1 MKNRLKQRIFA
12 LSLLA
17 WTAVCPADAQQTRS
31 LREQFQNPSD
41 EAKPWTFWYW
51 MYGAVSKEGITAD
64 LEAMK
69 HAGLGG
75 TYLMP
80 IKGIHEGT
88 QYDGKAQ
95 QLTPEWWEMVRFSM
109 EEADRLGLK
118 LGMHICD
125 GFALAGGPWITP
137 EESMQKVVWSDTIV
151 NGGKLM
157 AIRLPQPE
165 AYENYYEDIALFA
178 LPVED
183 AADEMQAKITCVNL
197 ATTGNVK
204 AAQTVNMDAAGVIRS
219 SYPCYIQYEYGEP
232 FTCRNIEIVLNG
244 NNYQAHRLK
253 VMASDDGV
261 NYRFVKQL
269 VPARQGW
276 QNTDENSTHSIPPT
290 TARFFRFYWTPE
302 GSEPGSED
310 MDAAKWKTNLK
321 IKELRLH
328 REARLNQWEGKAGL
342 VWRVAQATK
351 EEEVGKQDCY
361 SLSQVINLT
370 EQYTGHSN
378 GKTLTATLPKGKW
391 KLLRMGHTATGH
403 TNATAGGGKG
413 LECDKFNPKT
423 VRKQFDN
430 WHRHL

>member
-1 MKNRLKQRIFA
+1 MKSRLRQRIFA

-31 LREQFQNPSD
+31 LRDQFLSPSD

-80 IKGIHEGT
+80 IKGIHEGA
-88 QYDGKAQ
+88 QYNGKAQ

-165 AYENYYEDIALFA
+165 AYENY
-178 LPVED
+178 
-183 AADEMQAKITCVNL
+183 
-197 ATTGNVK
+197 
-204 AAQTVNMDAAGVIRS
+204 
-219 SYPCYIQYEYGEP
+219 
-232 FTCRNIEIVLNG
+232 
-244 NNYQAHRLK
+244 
-253 VMASDDGV
+253 
-261 NYRFVKQL
+261 
-269 VPARQGW
+269 
-276 QNTDENSTHSIPPT
+276 
-290 TARFFRFYWTPE
+290 
-302 GSEPGSED
+302 
-310 MDAAKWKTNLK
+310 
-321 IKELRLH
+321 
-328 REARLNQWEGKAGL
+328 
-342 VWRVAQATK
+342 
-351 EEEVGKQDCY
+351 
-361 SLSQVINLT
+361 
-370 EQYTGHSN
+370 
-378 GKTLTATLPKGKW
+378 
-391 KLLRMGHTATGH
+391 
-403 TNATAGGGKG
+403 
-413 LECDKFNPKT
+413 
-423 VRKQFDN
+423 
-430 WHRHL
+430 

>member
-1 MKNRLKQRIFA
+1 MKSRLKQQIFA

-17 WTAVCPADAQQTRS
+17 WTAVCPADAQQTRP
-31 LREQFQNPSD
+31 LRDQFLNPSD

-51 MYGAVSKEGITAD
+51 MYGAASKEGITAD

-80 IKGIHEGT
+80 IKGIHEGA

-165 AYENYYEDIALFA
+165 AYDNYYEDIALFA

-183 AADEMQAKITCVNL
+183 AADEMQAKMRKIEECLHCGRCKSKCPYGLDTPALLEKNYKDYCEIL
-197 ATTGNVK
+197 A
-204 AAQTVNMDAAGVIRS
+204 
-219 SYPCYIQYEYGEP
+219 
-232 FTCRNIEIVLNG
+232 
-244 NNYQAHRLK
+244 
-253 VMASDDGV
+253 
-261 NYRFVKQL
+261 
-269 VPARQGW
+269 
-276 QNTDENSTHSIPPT
+276 
-290 TARFFRFYWTPE
+290 
-302 GSEPGSED
+302 
-310 MDAAKWKTNLK
+310 
-321 IKELRLH
+321 
-328 REARLNQWEGKAGL
+328 GKA
-342 VWRVAQATK
+342 
-351 EEEVGKQDCY
+351 Y
-361 SLSQVINLT
+361 
-370 EQYTGHSN
+370 
-378 GKTLTATLPKGKW
+378 
-391 KLLRMGHTATGH
+391 
-403 TNATAGGGKG
+403 
-413 LECDKFNPKT
+413 
-423 VRKQFDN
+423 
-430 WHRHL
+430 

>member
-1 MKNRLKQRIFA
+1 MKSRLKQRIFA

-31 LREQFQNPSD
+31 LRDQFLSPSD

-69 HAGLGG
+69 RAGLGG

-80 IKGIHEGT
+80 IKGIHEGA

-157 AIRLPQPE
+157 AIRLPQPK

-219 SYPCYIQYEYGEP
+219 SYPCYIQYEYEQP

-261 NYRFVKQL
+261 NYRLVKQL

-290 TARFFRFYWTPE
+290 TARFFRFYW
-302 GSEPGSED
+302 GS
-310 MDAAKWKTNLK
+310 
-321 IKELRLH
+321 
-328 REARLNQWEGKAGL
+328 
-342 VWRVAQATK
+342 
-351 EEEVGKQDCY
+351 
-361 SLSQVINLT
+361 
-370 EQYTGHSN
+370 
-378 GKTLTATLPKGKW
+378 
-391 KLLRMGHTATGH
+391 
-403 TNATAGGGKG
+403 
-413 LECDKFNPKT
+413 
-423 VRKQFDN
+423 
-430 WHRHL
+430 